1 VVKEKV
7 ASMANIK
14 EALSALSRSNLL
26 GVVYNGAD
34 VHNMTH
40 GYHYYYYN
48 DYYRSRAANG

>member
-1 VVKEKV
+1 
-7 ASMANIK
+7 MANIK